1 MTRDRVRKQKAR
13 AVKDQNP
20 SRAYADAARA
30 LEMPKASQH
39 PPAEVP
45 ATVAVMMARQL
56 HAAWL
61 HLIAFE
67 TLAKEYGKVIP
78 EWTKLGEAP
87 RNPVHKAADQASSLL
102 YELREWA
109 GRTAHAS
116 GAVEAVPNGF
126 GGAGDTSPERRA
138 ETALY
143 PPGEWCRVAGGTMPQ
158 LGEERQDPAQAPLE
172 RPVTA
177 NLQGPVPEKR
187 FSARAS
193 GRDLQPAFPAVD
205 TTPAAAV
212 WQAERTLYRAVCQ
225 HWESPGD
232 TPADLAASLDGLEDL
247 ADTFTSACTHTLDEV
262 RRRIDDGL
270 LVGVDETAFDQA
282 ADTVRAQLG
291 IQEGYVA
298 KLAYALSQARTAMNG
313 AAAALPRTLPGQV
326 PAALTRT
333 GRALDGKPLAHV
345 RDQLGSERHL
355 QRLRSKTRMPE
366 YRQGD
371 AIERVLH
378 WMHAAGAGTYDH
390 ARHLADE
397 QQPTQSGLPL
407 GTPRPAGARANR

>member
-1 MTRDRVRKQKAR
+1 MTRDRARKQKVR
-13 AVKDQNP
+13 AVQDQTP
-20 SRAYADAARA
+20 SRAYADAARE

-56 HAAWL
+56 HAAWM

-67 TLAKEYGKVIP
+67 NLAKEYGTVIP
-78 EWTKLGEAP
+78 ERPKLGEAP

-143 PPGEWCRVAGGTMPQ
+143 PPGEWCRAAGQTMPQ
-158 LGEERQDPAQAPLE
+158 PGEEPQDPAQDPSE

-177 NLQGPVPEKR
+177 NLLGPMTEKR

-205 TTPAAAV
+205 KTPAAAV

-225 HWESPGD
+225 HWEAPGD

-247 ADTFTSACTHTLDEV
+247 ADTFTSACTHTLGEV
-262 RRRIDDGL
+262 RRRIDEGL
-270 LVGVDETAFDQA
+270 LVGVDEMAFDQA
-282 ADTVRAQLG
+282 AGTVREQLG
-291 IQEGYVA
+291 IEEGYVP
-298 KLAYALSQARTAMNG
+298 KLAYALFQARTAMTG
-313 AAAALPRTLPGQV
+313 AAAALPGTLGQV

-366 YRQGD
+366 YDKAD
-371 AIERVLH
+371 AIRRVLH
-378 WMHAAGAGTYDH
+378 WMHAASAGTYNH

-397 QQPTQSGLPL
+397 QQPTRSGLPL
-407 GTPRPAGARANR
+407 GTPRPAGERSGR